1 MVECEGIV
9 YLLGYSSVMSIVTNI
24 VLSNKTKIAVGE
36 RREMGRNG

>member
-24 VLSNKTKIAVGE
+24 VLSNKTKILVFE
-36 RREMGRNG
+36 RREMGRNA